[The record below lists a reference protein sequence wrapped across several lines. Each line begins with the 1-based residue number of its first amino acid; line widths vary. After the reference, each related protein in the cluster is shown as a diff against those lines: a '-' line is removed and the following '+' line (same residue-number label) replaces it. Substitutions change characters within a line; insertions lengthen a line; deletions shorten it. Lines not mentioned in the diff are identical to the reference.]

1 MATQPSLMNVEYEE
15 LGRERWSRGI
25 LRTVTTHLVT
35 LRHYI
40 YITLFYIL
48 HFTPA
53 ESSWAKLLIT
63 RAIRQRDKGISES
76 SAACHHHHICILLYL
91 GILHKLWPSIISL
104 TFFFWK
110 KGASFCFQRQQATK
124 SWRTYNFA
132 AETPL

>member
-15 LGRERWSRGI
+15 LGRERWSRGDPEDCDD
-25 LRTVTTHLVT
+25 T
-35 LRHYI
+35 LGYIATLYLHYI
-40 YITLFYIL
+40 IL

-104 TFFFWK
+104 TFFGK
-110 KGASFCFQRQQATK
+110 KEPHSVFRGSRPPIIGGACHRILADI
-124 SWRTYNFA
+124 
-132 AETPL
+132 